1 MTFSRKIFISVFT
14 STLVL
19 GTILM
24 WAAHQYV
31 SRQEEER
38 FISRYSVF
46 TKILGNTLTR
56 LDRHTEALMKN
67 AASVVSMKDSGHG
80 ALSDEVLKSLRFDLS
95 MTHIFVVDKNGKFIR
110 STNENPELIP
120 NAFSFCNGYREMISG
135 SSRMEST
142 PIVHPNPEPLPYKF
156 LFMPNQSRT
165 RLIEVAVRVDFIA
178 KTLSEALG
186 SDSNLVSMSLF
197 SPHGKSFGRFSSTNV
212 DFKEGNERL
221 PKSFPSVVKDLNS
234 YKFYEKVQSSH
245 PRCCQCD
252 VAKTSI
258 NGEYYYVLESEVS
271 NKALLAAQAT
281 TTNIFFGFAIAN
293 VLFAFS
299 LGRFFSR
306 KLVKNIESAVS
317 KVKKIKRSGS
327 LDERINLKGNDEVTY
342 LTNEFDNLLD
352 SLRTSQAKII
362 ESEKVHAKVQLAK
375 EIAHNIKSPIIAA
388 EMTIPLLK
396 QAPEKVLQVLKHS
409 VKEIKVLSQ
418 KLALQAD
425 SLNSGF
431 FVTTV
436 LREQICLSAFVESI
450 VSEKLIEY
458 SPKTGIAIDFRNHC
472 LQPDIVSVD
481 PIELRALISNI
492 INNAVESYTEGGPVK
507 IECDLQNKKAI
518 LVVEDK
524 GAGMSEEMLKCLG
537 VRAISSKEK
546 WHGKRGLGLMH
557 AYRMT
562 QMWDGTITV
571 TSKVG
576 EGTRVALEFPL
587 CIQVA
592 EVTQSS
598 LAE

>member
-1 MTFSRKIFISVFT
+1 MTFSRKIFISVFA

-19 GTILM
+19 GTLLM

-46 TKILGNTLTR
+46 TKVLGDTLTR

-67 AASVVSMKDSGHG
+67 AASVVSMKDTEQGI
-80 ALSDEVLKSLRFDLS
+80 LSDEVLKGLRSELS

-120 NAFSFCNGYREMISG
+120 NAFSFCNGYRDMISG
-135 SSRMEST
+135 SSKVEST

-212 DFKEGNERL
+212 DFKEGNEIL
-221 PKSFPSVVKDLNS
+221 PKFFPNVVKDGNS

-258 NGEYYYVLESEVS
+258 DGEYYYVLESEVS
-271 NKALLAAQAT
+271 NKGLLAAQAA

-293 VLFAFS
+293 IIFALS

-306 KLVKNIESAVS
+306 KLVKNIESAVAR
-317 KVKKIKRSGS
+317 VKKIKTSGS
-327 LDERINLKGNDEVTY
+327 LDDRIGLQGNDEVTY
-342 LTNEFDNLLD
+342 LTDQFDKLLD
-352 SLRTSQAKII
+352 TLKTSQAKIV
-362 ESEKVHAKVQLAK
+362 ESEKIHAKMQLAK
-375 EIAHNIKSPIIAA
+375 EIAHNIKSPIVAA
-388 EMTIPLLK
+388 EMTIPLLT
-396 QAPEKVLQVLKHS
+396 QAPEKVLQVLRHS

-425 SLNSGF
+425 SLSPGVLGN
-431 FVTTV
+431 TI
-436 LREQICLSAFVESI
+436 LREQICLSGFVESI
-450 VSEKLIEY
+450 VNEKIIEY
-458 SPKTGIAIDFRNHC
+458 SASADIAIDFRNQC

-481 PIELRALISNI
+481 PIELRALISNV
-492 INNAVESYTEGGPVK
+492 INNAIESYSDGGLVK
-507 IECDLQNKKAI
+507 IECDLQNRKAI

-524 GAGMSEEMLKCLG
+524 GTGMSEDVLKCLG
-537 VRAISSKEK
+537 VRAVSSKEK
-546 WHGKRGLGLMH
+546 WQEKRGLGLMH
-557 AYRMT
+557 AYRMM
-562 QMWDGTITV
+562 QMWDGMISISSNIGKGT
-571 TSKVG
+571 KV
-576 EGTRVALEFPL
+576 VLEFPL
-587 CIQVA
+587 CIHAVETAQPPW
-592 EVTQSS
+592 Q
-598 LAE
+598 